1 MLSKTLYNIIN
12 YRVSVDVAFKRA
24 CKGVRRLSLSERE
37 KLYTISRDFISSY
50 LRVKCFLG
58 SGRSYSSYARVWL
71 DNLVCEQD
79 LPAWCRYGVDVWLY
93 ERLYSLMGDE
103 VHELLRAL
111 ERRVLWVRINTLK
124 TSEERVLRSLESEG
138 VEYVIDMNYPYLI
151 RIIKTSKP
159 VRLLKPVKNFELI
172 PQDKAS
178 IAVVEA
184 LKPEPG
190 EEILDMT
197 FAPGMKTSLIMMH
210 TDNRAKVVA
219 VDISYRRSLMG
230 RQLMSKLGVDLS
242 RVQVISSDAR
252 DLQLRCRFS
261 KVLLDAP
268 CSNSGAISKDPG
280 LKITLTPSKITYY
293 ARIQRDLIRKALS
306 LGETVVYSTCSLM
319 PEEGEEI
326 IDLIANSVRLYR
338 AVEWA
343 GTGYPSYKT
352 SEDVMRLYPHRHL
365 TEGFFISFMEIT

>member
-1 MLSKTLYNIIN
+1 MLSKTLYNVIN

-24 CKGVRRLSLSERE
+24 CKGVCRLSLSERE
-37 KLYTISRDFISSY
+37 RLYKISRDFISSY
-50 LRVKCFLG
+50 LRVRCFLG
-58 SGRSYSSYARVWL
+58 SGRSYSSYARAWL
-71 DNLVCEQD
+71 DDVVCEQG
-79 LPAWCRYGVDVWLY
+79 LPVWCRYGVSAWLY
-93 ERLYSLMGDE
+93 ERLHGLMGDE

-124 TSEERVLRSLESEG
+124 ASEERVLRSLESEG
-138 VEYVIDMNYPYLI
+138 VKYIIDRDYPYLI
-151 RIIKTSKP
+151 QVIETSKP

-184 LKPEPG
+184 LRPEPG
-190 EEILDMT
+190 EEVLDMA

-219 VDISYRRSLMG
+219 VDISYRRSLTG

-293 ARIQRDLIRKALS
+293 ARIQRGLVRKALS

-319 PEEGEEI
+319 PEEGEEV
-326 IDLIANSVRLYR
+326 IDLVADSVRPYR
-338 AVEWA
+338 VLEWA

-352 SEDVMRLYPHRHL
+352 SGDVMRLYPHRHL
-365 TEGFFISFMEIT
+365 TEGFFISLMKTT

>member
-71 DNLVCEQD
+71 DNLVYEQD